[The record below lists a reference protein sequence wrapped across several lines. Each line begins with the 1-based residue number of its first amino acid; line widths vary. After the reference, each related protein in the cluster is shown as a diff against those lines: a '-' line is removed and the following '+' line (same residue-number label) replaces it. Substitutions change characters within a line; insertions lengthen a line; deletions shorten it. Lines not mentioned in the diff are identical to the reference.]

1 MTCFKFLSVQKLIGP
16 ESWSRMESPA
26 TVCAS
31 PTPLGFNACTL
42 PPYSTPTPLNQ
53 LWSFGNPACLADF
66 DSNGGAPA
74 AVKPAPKL
82 PKRTRPLLSAV
93 IERPAKRCAFEPF
106 GEFLRK
112 TSNHFAHITCTL
124 KRCMPAKLLDSLQ
137 IVPTLLELK
146 RAAQDTTWK
155 DGECLTAGRVQL
167 LEP

>member
-1 MTCFKFLSVQKLIGP
+1 M
-16 ESWSRMESPA
+16 
-26 TVCAS
+26 
-31 PTPLGFNACTL
+31 
-42 PPYSTPTPLNQ
+42 PTPLNQ
-53 LWSFGNPACLADF
+53 LWSFANPACLADF

-74 AVKPAPKL
+74 AVKPTPKL
-82 PKRTRPLLSAV
+82 PKRTRPLLSSV

-106 GEFLRK
+106 GELLRK

-124 KRCMPAKLLDSLQ
+124 KRCKLLK

-146 RAAQDTTWK
+146 RTAQDTTWK

>member
-1 MTCFKFLSVQKLIGP
+1 
-16 ESWSRMESPA
+16 MESPA

-82 PKRTRPLLSAV
+82 PKRTRPLLSSV
-93 IERPAKRCAFEPF
+93 IERARIRAIRRASAQDQQPF
-106 GEFLRK
+106 RTHHLY
-112 TSNHFAHITCTL
+112 AQA
-124 KRCMPAKLLDSLQ
+124 AKLLKIL
-137 IVPTLLELK
+137 PTLLELK